1 MDECEGLTPALLGV
15 QHRCGR
21 RLEGVRSRDLWRD
34 PSHPTPPHPTPS
46 HTHTHVHTPTRPMLV
61 FFLDL

>member
-34 PSHPTPPHPTPS
+34 EKIPHVQGKTNASKTVGVARGHQKADTLKP
-46 HTHTHVHTPTRPMLV
+46 
-61 FFLDL
+61 